1 MQPPDP
7 APAPSPPRPKGLVT
21 AGIVAAL
28 VAVGVVAWGA
38 LGREHEV
45 KQVQAWSNATAV
57 PDVRLIAADAGDAS
71 HALTLPGTLAAFDS
85 AKLYARTSG
94 YLKAWYRDI
103 GARVGAGTPLGLID
117 TPELDQQIAQARA
130 DLASA
135 RANQALAK
143 TTADRW
149 SKLLQTNSVSRQESD
164 EKSGDYAVKSAA
176 VQASEA
182 NVGRLLATK
191 RFAVVTAP
199 FAGVVTARNADIGDL
214 VTAGASE
221 QPLFSVA
228 DVRKI
233 RVYVNV
239 PQNYTAMLK
248 PGLVAHLSVPEYP
261 GRTFPARVIGTSGA
275 ISGQTGTLLVQLM
288 ADNPDGALKPGGY
301 AQVSLDVPAQSGA
314 IRLAS
319 SALIFRNQGTQVAT
333 VDGEGRAR
341 LHGITVG
348 RDLGQTVEVTS
359 GLAPHQ
365 RVVDN
370 PPDSLA
376 DGEKV
381 RVVDAARG

>member
-1 MQPPDP
+1 MQPFDP
-7 APAPSPPRPKGLVT
+7 ASAALPQRPKGLVT

-28 VAVGVVAWGA
+28 VAIGVVAWGA
-38 LGREHEV
+38 MGRAHDI

-57 PDVRLIAADAGDAS
+57 PDVRLIAADAGAAS

-117 TPELDQQIAQARA
+117 TPELDQQIEQARA

-135 RANQALAK
+135 RANEALSA
-143 TTADRW
+143 TTARRW
-149 SKLLQTNSVSRQESD
+149 SALLKTNSVSVQESD
-164 EKSGDYAVKSAA
+164 EKNGDYLVKQSLVKAS
-176 VQASEA
+176 QA
-182 NVGRLLATK
+182 NLGRLLATK
-191 RFAVVTAP
+191 HFAVVTAP
-199 FAGVVTARNADIGDL
+199 FAGIVTARNADIGEL
-214 VTAGASE
+214 VTAGSAE
-221 QPLFSVA
+221 QPLFEVA
-228 DVRKI
+228 DVHRI

-239 PQNYTAMLK
+239 PQSYTAVLK
-248 PGLVAHLSVPEYP
+248 TGLAAHLIVPEYP
-261 GRTFPARVIGTSGA
+261 GRRFPARVVGTSGA
-275 ISGQTGTLLVQLM
+275 ISGTGTLLVQLM
-288 ADNPDGALKPGGY
+288 ADNTDGALKPGGY
-301 AQVSLDVPAQSGA
+301 AQVSLDVPAQPGA

-319 SALIFRNQGTQVAT
+319 SALIFRDQGTQVAT
-333 VDGEGRAR
+333 IDGDGRAH
-341 LHGITVG
+341 LQAITVG

-365 RVVDN
+365 QVVDN

-381 RVVDAARG
+381 SVVDAARG

>member
-1 MQPPDP
+1 MLSRDP
-7 APAPSPPRPKGLVT
+7 APAVSPPRPKGLVT

-28 VAVGVVAWGA
+28 VAVGVVVWGA
-38 LGREHEV
+38 LGRQHEV
-45 KQVQAWSNATAV
+45 RQVQAWSNATAV

-85 AKLYARTSG
+85 AKLYARTGG

-117 TPELDQQIAQARA
+117 TPELDQQIEQARA

-135 RANQALAK
+135 RANEALSA
-143 TTADRW
+143 TTARRW
-149 SKLLQTNSVSRQESD
+149 SALLKTNSVSVQESD
-164 EKSGDYAVKSAA
+164 EKNGDYLVKQSLVKAS
-176 VQASEA
+176 QA
-182 NVGRLLATK
+182 NLGRLLATK
-191 RFAVVTAP
+191 HFAVVTAP
-199 FAGVVTARNADIGDL
+199 FAGIVTARNADIGDL
-214 VTAGASE
+214 VTAGSSE
-221 QPLFSVA
+221 QPLFAVA
-228 DVRKI
+228 DVHKI

-239 PQNYTAMLK
+239 PQNYTAVLK
-248 PGLVAHLSVPEYP
+248 SGLAAHLTVPEYP
-261 GRTFPARVIGTSGA
+261 GRSFPARVIGTSGA
-275 ISGQTGTLLVQLM
+275 ISGTGTLLVQLM

-301 AQVSLDVPAQSGA
+301 ASISLDVPVQSGA

-333 VDGEGRAR
+333 IDGEGRAH

-365 RVVDN
+365 LVVDN

>member
-1 MQPPDP
+1 MQPFDP
-7 APAPSPPRPKGLVT
+7 ASAALPQRPKGLVT

-28 VAVGVVAWGA
+28 VAIGVVAWGA
-38 LGREHEV
+38 MGRAHDI

-57 PDVRLIAADAGDAS
+57 PDVRLIAADAGAAS

-117 TPELDQQIAQARA
+117 TPELDQQIEQARA

-135 RANQALAK
+135 RANEALSA
-143 TTADRW
+143 TTARRW
-149 SKLLQTNSVSRQESD
+149 SALLKTNSVSVQESD
-164 EKSGDYAVKSAA
+164 EKNGDYLVKQSLVKAS
-176 VQASEA
+176 QA
-182 NVGRLLATK
+182 NLGRLLATK
-191 RFAVVTAP
+191 HFAVVTAP
-199 FAGVVTARNADIGDL
+199 FAGIVTARNADIGEL
-214 VTAGASE
+214 VTAGSAE
-221 QPLFSVA
+221 QPLFEVA
-228 DVRKI
+228 DVHRI

-239 PQNYTAMLK
+239 PQSYTAVLK
-248 PGLVAHLSVPEYP
+248 TGLAAHLIVPEYL
-261 GRTFPARVIGTSGA
+261 GRRFPARVVGTSGA
-275 ISGQTGTLLVQLM
+275 ISGTGTLLVQLM
-288 ADNPDGALKPGGY
+288 ADNTDGALKPGGY
-301 AQVSLDVPAQSGA
+301 AQVSLDVPAQPGA

-319 SALIFRNQGTQVAT
+319 SALIFRDQGTQVAT
-333 VDGEGRAR
+333 IDGDGRAH
-341 LHGITVG
+341 LQAITVG

-365 RVVDN
+365 QVVDN

-381 RVVDAARG
+381 SVVDAARG